1 MINLGGYY
9 SVDAEKVDYVA
20 IKNGGSDAPY
30 GLFLVL
36 SNGNELGVW
45 YQTEDA
51 RQRARET
58 LVRQLVIEKS
68 RKDQP
73 EKHLISIWNSIDR
86 LEKRQLRIYRQLR
99 KLLGV
104 EVPE

>member
-1 MINLGGYY
+1 MINLGGHY

-20 IKNGGSDAPY
+20 IKNGGSNAPY

-36 SNGNELGVW
+36 SSGQEIGVW

-58 LVRQLVIEKS
+58 LVRQLEIEKGHKAQLEN
-68 RKDQP
+68 R
-73 EKHLISIWNSIDR
+73 LILIWNGIDK

-99 KLLGV
+99 KLLGT

>member
-20 IKNGGSDAPY
+20 IKNGGSNAPY

-36 SNGNELGVW
+36 SSGQEIGVW

-58 LVRQLVIEKS
+58 LVRQLEMEKGCKAQLEN
-68 RKDQP
+68 R
-73 EKHLISIWNSIDR
+73 LILIWNGIDK

-99 KLLGV
+99 KLLGT

>member
-1 MINLGGYY
+1 M
-9 SVDAEKVDYVA
+9 DAEKVDYVA
-20 IKNGGSDAPY
+20 IKNGGSNASY

-36 SNGNELGVW
+36 SSGREIGVW

-58 LVRQLVIEKS
+58 LVRQLEIEKG
-68 RKDQP
+68 RKAQL
-73 EKHLISIWNSIDR
+73 ENRLILIWNGIDR

>member
-20 IKNGGSDAPY
+20 IKNGGSNAPY

-36 SNGNELGVW
+36 SSGQEIGVW
-45 YQTEDA
+45 YQAEDA

-58 LVRQLVIEKS
+58 LVRQLEIEKG
-68 RKDQP
+68 RKAQL
-73 EKHLISIWNSIDR
+73 ENRLILIWNGIDR

-99 KLLGV
+99 KLLGT